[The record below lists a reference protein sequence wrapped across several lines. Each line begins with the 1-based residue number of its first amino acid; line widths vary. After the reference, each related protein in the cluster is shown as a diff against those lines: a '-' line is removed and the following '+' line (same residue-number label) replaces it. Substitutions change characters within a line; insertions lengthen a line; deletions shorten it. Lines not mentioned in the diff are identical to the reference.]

1 MSLSAATIATAIA
14 ALNISGVTVKDVTAI
29 PESVN
34 GRDCPILFPSP
45 DGWVV
50 GGNGEPD
57 NGPTTFGTATTRLW
71 TFNRT
76 YRYVYLHEQVGA
88 TRGLKDVISAM
99 AAKAD
104 LVIAGITTLDISDVD
119 VQRVA
124 IYEFGVLEAPDGRA
138 FFGFTLDVTFRERLN
153 NT

>member
-1 MSLSAATIATAIA
+1 MSLSASTIATAVA
-14 ALNISGVTVKDVTAI
+14 ALSISGVTVKDVTAI
-29 PESVN
+29 PESVVA
-34 GRDCPILFPSP
+34 RDCPILFPSP
-45 DGWVV
+45 DGWVL

-57 NGPTTFGTATTRLW
+57 NGPTTFGTASTRLW

-88 TRGLKDVISAM
+88 TRGLKDVISSM
-99 AAKAD
+99 AGKAD
-104 LVIAGITTLDISDVD
+104 LILAGFTTLDISDVD

-124 IYEFGVLEAPDGRA
+124 IGEFGVLEAPDGKA
-138 FFGFTLDVTFRERLN
+138 FFGCTIDATFRERLN